1 MEDIIAKIPLHEI
14 RQTSDAFIDAQDV
27 IEPSVQ
33 RPQHHGERADSMC
46 DDVCKMCG
54 GKHKKDEMCVQQ
66 ANDKERIAG
75 NVESIATAIMEA
87 LDAVDADENTRISS
101 IMIEIGLE

>member
-14 RQTSDAFIDAQDV
+14 RQTSDAFIDACDF
-27 IEPSVQ
+27 IEPTDQ
-33 RPQHHGERADSMC
+33 RPQHHGERADSMAN
-46 DDVCKMCG
+46 DVCKMCG
-54 GKHKKDEMCVQQ
+54 EKHKQNEMCVPQ
-66 ANDKERIAG
+66 ASDKERVAG

-87 LDAVDADENTRISS
+87 LDAVDADENTKISS

>member
-1 MEDIIAKIPLHEI
+1 MEDTIEKIPLHQARDE
-14 RQTSDAFIDAQDV
+14 S
-27 IEPSVQ
+27 
-33 RPQHHGERADSMC
+33 DSMC

-54 GKHKKDEMCVQQ
+54 QKHKKDEMCVPQ
-66 ANDKERIAG
+66 AGEKERMAG
-75 NVESIATAIMEA
+75 NIEGIATAIMEA

>member
-1 MEDIIAKIPLHEI
+1 MEDIITKIPLHEA
-14 RQTSDAFIDAQDV
+14 REESDAFIDTQDV
-27 IEPSVQ
+27 IEPTTQ
-33 RPQHHGERADSMC
+33 RPQHHGERADSMAN
-46 DDVCKMCG
+46 DVCKMCG
-54 GKHKKDEMCVQQ
+54 QKHKGEYCVPQ
-66 ANDKERIAG
+66 AGEKERIAG